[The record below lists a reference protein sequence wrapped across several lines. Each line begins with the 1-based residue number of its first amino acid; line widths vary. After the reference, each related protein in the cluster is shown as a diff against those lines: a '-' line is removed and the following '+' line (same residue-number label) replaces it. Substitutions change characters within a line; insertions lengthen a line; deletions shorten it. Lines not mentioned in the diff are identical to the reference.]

1 MEVLRDQGHENFIWQ
16 QSNNQAFA
24 LLSASLCLD
33 LLNFV
38 CWQLNEVKRK
48 IALVEGKRRAL
59 QSSFELQNKENR
71 AALTSL
77 GEEVQVQSKKV
88 VLVNDKRRKGCKN
101 IPRLQGSSL

>member
-1 MEVLRDQGHENFIWQ
+1 M
-16 QSNNQAFA
+16 
-24 LLSASLCLD
+24 D
-33 LLNFV
+33 LFNFV

-59 QSSFELQNKENR
+59 QSSFELKNKENR
-71 AALTSL
+71 AALITL

-101 IPRLQGSSL
+101 IPRLWSIMVYKRLEVSTGYCPGLFFL